1 MIDKTKDCK
10 IPTELVP
17 VCPVCGGKMTVNV
30 RVDAN
35 FVQDENWY
43 KQDKRYGE
51 FLDRIQDKNVVLL
64 EIGVG
69 FNTPEI
75 IRFPFE
81 QMAYNNIN
89 TYLVRINKDYAFASK
104 EIEGRTIL
112 FNEDTNK
119 IIEDLKEFK
128 R

>member
-64 EIGVG
+64 EI
-69 FNTPEI
+69 
-75 IRFPFE
+75 FPFE
-81 QMAYNNIN
+81 LMAFNNIN
-89 TYLVRINKDYAFASK
+89 KYLVRINKVYAFASK
-104 EIEGRTIL
+104 VIEGRTIL

>member
-1 MIDKTKDCK
+1 MDKTKDCK

-17 VCPVCGGKMTVNV
+17 ACPVCGGKMTVNV

-69 FNTPEI
+69 FNTPGI